1 MARATWSGSFSFGL
15 VNVPVRLFTA
25 TDSQSVQFHQF
36 ERGSGERIRRKRVAE
51 SSGEEVEFDD
61 IVKGYEVD
69 DGRYV
74 IVEPD
79 ELDAVQP
86 GATSTI
92 EISDFV
98 ELAAVDP
105 IYFDRTYY
113 LAPVDEMAAR
123 TYRLLRKSMDDAER
137 VAVGSFVMRTKQHLV
152 AIRPV
157 AEMLLLQTMYF
168 ADEVRDP
175 SAIEEMEHLDSD
187 VEIGDR
193 EVETARQLIDSLTTD
208 WNPGSYEDTYRQ
220 AVLELIER
228 KADGDEV
235 VVDTNGETDGG
246 GADVIDLMAALEA
259 SVEQA
264 KSSRRSSDDL
274 DGSASGF
281 GEMSRDELYDEAQR
295 RDISGRSKMSKQEL
309 LDALR
314 NAS

>member
-208 WNPGSYEDTYRQ
+208 WDPESYEDTYRQ

-228 KADGDEV
+228 KAEGDAI
-235 VVDTNGETDGG
+235 VVDTDGEADGG
-246 GADVIDLMAALEA
+246 EADVIDLMAALEA